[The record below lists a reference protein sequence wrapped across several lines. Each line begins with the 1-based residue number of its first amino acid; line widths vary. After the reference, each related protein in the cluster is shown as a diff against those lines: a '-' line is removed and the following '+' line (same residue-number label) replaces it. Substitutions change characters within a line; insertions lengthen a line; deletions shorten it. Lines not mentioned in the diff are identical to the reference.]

1 MEEKEI
7 RAVINAIDRLLGD
20 PVRAAANEVAALF
33 AAFGE
38 GRDPTKSVFDLASLV
53 AKEYRLRGET
63 VPAHVAAALQAFKK
77 KVPAGEVASAATPA
91 TIIDAVLNPISG
103 PVQEVSYAFRN
114 RKERTDKDG
123 DLLERRSDELKKDW
137 SEGDKK

>member
-7 RAVINAIDRLLGD
+7 RAFINAIDRLLGD
-20 PVRAAANEVAALF
+20 PLRADANEVEALF
-33 AAFGE
+33 AELGE
-38 GRDPTKSVFDLASLV
+38 GRDPTTSLLDLASLV

-63 VPAHVAAALQAFKK
+63 VPAHVAAAVQALK
-77 KVPAGEVASAATPA
+77 KVPAGELAGAPTPA

-123 DLLERRSDELKKDW
+123 DLLERLSDELKKDW